1 MSVDPVTGLEIPD
14 VGFFEYGTKVAV
26 SYLRSRLPFEVVVAS
41 QVPSPRPNRLVVVK
55 GAATGGSMSLVYAKR
70 RLIIDCYDTTEAL
83 ACRMAE
89 MVRGYLID
97 GVRRSDSGFRDA
109 SILGEPAYYPNPV
122 DPLTPRAQLSVD
134 LLLRSRY
141 SPIDGSAS

>member
-1 MSVDPVTGLEIPD
+1 MTIDPVSGLEIPD
-14 VGFFEYGTKVAV
+14 TGFFEFGTKVAV
-26 SYLRSRLPFEVVVAS
+26 RYLRSRLPSEVVVAT
-41 QVPSPRPNRLVVVK
+41 QVPTPRPARLVVVK
-55 GAATGGSMSLVYAKR
+55 GAATGGSVSLVYAKR

-89 MVRGYLID
+89 MVRGYMID
-97 GVRRSDSGFRDA
+97 GIRLPDSGFRDA
-109 SILGEPAYYPNPV
+109 TILGEPAFYPNPV

-141 SPIDGSAS
+141 SPLGDGS